1 MKINEDFARYIISL
15 QEIAIMERGEEE
27 IDRQY
32 RNDLEL
38 FFVQIKEEREQKEYI
53 AWVRKEKIEADPRV
67 IEIRSKLENQD
78 LEEEKGTKSFSA
90 QYREREILFK
100 NLDDLREGLA
110 DLYISDKAIKD
121 EWRVLIT
128 IDKMLGVKKKV
139 EE

>member
-15 QEIAIMERGEEE
+15 MEIAKLERGEEE

-38 FFVQIKEEREQKEYI
+38 FFVQLREEREQKEYTEWI
-53 AWVRKEKIEADPRV
+53 YKTKIEADPRV
-67 IEIRSKLENQD
+67 IELRKKMENPSEAYEKL
-78 LEEEKGTKSFSA
+78 SFSKQFA
-90 QYREREILFK
+90 FREALFK
-100 NLDDLREGLA
+100 DLDDLRERLA

-121 EWRVLIT
+121 EWRILASIN
-128 IDKMLGVKKKV
+128 KMLGIKGKV

>member
-15 QEIAIMERGEEE
+15 QEIAILERGEEE

-38 FFVQIKEEREQKEYI
+38 FFVQLREEREQKEYI

-67 IEIRSKLENQD
+67 IEIRAKIEDGNFGNALSYA
-78 LEEEKGTKSFSA
+78 A

-100 NLDDLREGLA
+100 DLDDLREGLA

-121 EWRVLIT
+121 EWRILASVN
-128 IDKMLGVKKKV
+128 KMLGIKGKV

>member
-38 FFVQIKEEREQKEYI
+38 FFVQLREEREQKEYT

-67 IEIRSKLENQD
+67 IELRKKMDKMN
-78 LEEEKGTKSFSA
+78 EEDNLDSFA
-90 QYREREILFK
+90 NIFRKREGMFK
-100 NLDDLREGLA
+100 DLDDLREGLA
-110 DLYISDKAIKD
+110 DLYISDKAVKD

-128 IDKMLGVKKKV
+128 IDKMLGIKKKA